1 LPLQALKIIGD
12 VSSTDIMIDPRKVNS
27 EVLVL
32 LAEKQPDWA
41 DESQSSISAPPPRLD
56 PTLKFSQEET
66 ARF

>member
-1 LPLQALKIIGD
+1 
-12 VSSTDIMIDPRKVNS
+12 MIDPRKVNS

-56 PTLKFSQEET
+56 LTLKFSQEET